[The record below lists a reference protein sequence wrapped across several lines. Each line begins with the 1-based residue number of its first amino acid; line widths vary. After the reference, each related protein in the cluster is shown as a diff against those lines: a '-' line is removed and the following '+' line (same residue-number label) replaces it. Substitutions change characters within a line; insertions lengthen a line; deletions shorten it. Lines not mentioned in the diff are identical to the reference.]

1 MHWENV
7 TCVLPEIGTLGP
19 REGEL
24 GRPCET
30 RCGIYINSLGP
41 VQGYFTDSGLFTVVI
56 PGLGCGLWV
65 VQYNM

>member
-1 MHWENV
+1 MR

-30 RCGIYINSLGP
+30 RCGIYIHQFIGAR
-41 VQGYFTDSGLFTVVI
+41 SGVLHGFRLVHRRSSGT
-56 PGLGCGLWV
+56 W
-65 VQYNM
+65 M